1 MSDDE
6 KRAALNQAVARDA
19 NETVEDLAVA
29 WDPPADPIDIRCE
42 CSHADCRVTL
52 RVAVSEYEAVRDDP
66 RHFLVLPDH
75 VDERI
80 DRVVGSVRS
89 YALVEKIGEG
99 ASVAEETDTR
109 A

>member
-6 KRAALNQAVARDA
+6 KQAALNQAVARDA
-19 NETVEDLAVA
+19 NETVEDLAAA

-42 CSHADCRVTL
+42 CSRDDCRVTL

-66 RHFLVLPDH
+66 RHFLVFPGH

-89 YALVEKIGEG
+89 YALVEKTGEG
-99 ASVAEETDTR
+99 AAVAEETDPRT
-109 A
+109 

>member
-1 MSDDE
+1 MSDEE

-19 NETVEDLAVA
+19 NETVEDVAAA

-42 CSHADCRVTL
+42 CSRADCRETL
-52 RVAVSEYEAVRDDP
+52 RVSLAEYEAVRDDP
-66 RHFLVLPDH
+66 RQFLVVPEH

-80 DRVVGSVRS
+80 DRVVGSIRS
-89 YALVEKIGEG
+89 YALVEKVGEA
-99 ASVAEETDTR
+99 ASVAEETDPR

>member
-19 NETVEDLAVA
+19 NETVEDVAAA
-29 WDPPADPIDIRCE
+29 WDPPADPTDIRCE
-42 CSHADCRVTL
+42 CSRADCRETL
-52 RVAVSEYEAVRDDP
+52 RVSHTEYESVRDDP
-66 RHFLVLPDH
+66 RQFLVVPEH

-89 YALVEKIGEG
+89 YALVEKIGDG
-99 ASVAEETDTR
+99 AEVAEETDPR

>member
-42 CSHADCRVTL
+42 CSRPDCRETL
-52 RVAVSEYEAVRDDP
+52 RVSVSGYEDVRDDQ
-66 RHFLVLPDH
+66 RHFLVVPGH
-75 VDERI
+75 VDERV
-80 DRVVGSVRS
+80 DRVIGSIRS

>member
-1 MSDDE
+1 MRDDE

-29 WDPPADPIDIRCE
+29 WDPPADPISIRCE
-42 CSHADCRVTL
+42 CSREDCRVTL
-52 RVAVSEYEAVRDDP
+52 RVSVDEYECVRDDP
-66 RHFLVLPDH
+66 RHFLVSPGH

-99 ASVAEETDTR
+99 ASVAEGTDPR
-109 A
+109 P

>member
-19 NETVEDLAVA
+19 NETVDDLAGA
-29 WDPPADPIDIRCE
+29 WDPPADPIDIHCE
-42 CSHADCRVTL
+42 CARTDCRETL
-52 RVAVSEYEAVRDDP
+52 RVSVAEYESVRDDP
-66 RHFLVLPDH
+66 RHFLVVPEH

-80 DRVVGSVRS
+80 DRVIGSVRS
-89 YALVEKIGEG
+89 YALVEKVGEA
-99 ASVAEETDTR
+99 ASVAEETDPR

>member
-19 NETVEDLAVA
+19 NETVEDLAGA

-42 CSHADCRVTL
+42 CSDADCRATL
-52 RVAVSEYEAVRDDP
+52 RVSVAEYESVRDDP
-66 RHFLVLPDH
+66 RHFLVVQEH

-80 DRVVGSVRS
+80 DRVIGTVRS
-89 YALVEKIGEG
+89 YVLVEKIGEG
-99 ASVAEETDTR
+99 ADIAEETDTR

>member
-19 NETVEDLAVA
+19 NETVEDVAGA

-42 CSHADCRVTL
+42 CSRADCRETL
-52 RVAVSEYEAVRDDP
+52 RVSHAEYEAVRHDP
-66 RHFLVLPDH
+66 REFLVVPEH

-99 ASVAEETDTR
+99 ADVAEETDPR

>member
-6 KRAALNQAVARDA
+6 KQAALNQAVARDA
-19 NETVEDLAVA
+19 NETVEDLAAA

-42 CSHADCRVTL
+42 CSRADCGVTL

-66 RHFLVLPDH
+66 RHFLVFPGH

-89 YALVEKIGEG
+89 YVLVEKTGEG
-99 ASVAEETDTR
+99 AAVAEETDPRT
-109 A
+109 

>member
-1 MSDDE
+1 MRDDE

-19 NETVEDLAVA
+19 NETVEDVAAA
-29 WDPPADPIDIRCE
+29 WDPPSDPIVIRCE
-42 CSHADCRVTL
+42 CSHADCRETL
-52 RVAVSEYEAVRDDP
+52 RVSLAEYESVRDDP
-66 RHFLVLPDH
+66 RQFLVVPEH

-89 YALVEKIGEG
+89 YALVEKVGEG
-99 ASVAEETDTR
+99 AAVAEETDPR

>member
-6 KRAALNQAVARDA
+6 KRAALNEARARDA
-19 NETVEDLAVA
+19 NETVEDVAAA
-29 WDPPADPIDIRCE
+29 WDPAADPIDIRCE
-42 CSHADCRVTL
+42 CSRDDCRETL
-52 RVAVSEYEAVRDDP
+52 RVSIAEYEAVRDDP
-66 RHFLVLPDH
+66 RQFLVVPEH

-89 YALVEKIGEG
+89 HALVEKVGEG
-99 ASVAEETDTR
+99 APVAEETDPR

>member
-42 CSHADCRVTL
+42 CSRADCRETL
-52 RVAVSEYEAVRDDP
+52 RVSVAEYEAVRDDP
-66 RHFLVLPDH
+66 RHFLVVQGH

-80 DRVVGSVRS
+80 DRIVGSVRS
-89 YALVEKIGEG
+89 FALVEKVGEG
-99 ASVAEETDTR
+99 ASVADETDPR

>member
-19 NETVEDLAVA
+19 NETVEDLAVS

-42 CSHADCRVTL
+42 CSRSDCRETL
-52 RVAVSEYEAVRDDP
+52 RVSLSEYEAVRNDS
-66 RHFLVLPDH
+66 RHFLVVPGH

-80 DRVVGSVRS
+80 DRVVGSVRA
-89 YALVEKIGEG
+89 YALVEKVGEAG
-99 ASVAEETDTR
+99 EVADETDTR

>member
-19 NETVEDLAVA
+19 NETVEDVAAA

-42 CSHADCRVTL
+42 CSRADCRELL
-52 RVAVSEYEAVRDDP
+52 RVSHAEY
-66 RHFLVLPDH
+66 
-75 VDERI
+75 
-80 DRVVGSVRS
+80 RVIGSVRT
-89 YALVEKIGEG
+89 YALVEKIGDG
-99 ASVAEETDTR
+99 ASVAEETDPR

>member
-1 MSDDE
+1 MNDDE

-19 NETVEDLAVA
+19 NETVEDVAAA

-42 CSHADCRVTL
+42 CSRADCRELL
-52 RVAVSEYEAVRDDP
+52 RVSHAEYEYVRDDP
-66 RHFLVLPDH
+66 RHFLVVPEH

-80 DRVVGSVRS
+80 DRVIGSVRT
-89 YALVEKIGEG
+89 YALVEKIGDG
-99 ASVAEETDTR
+99 ASVAEETDPR

>member
-6 KRAALNQAVARDA
+6 KRAALTQAVARDA

-29 WDPPADPIDIRCE
+29 WDPPADPMDIRCE
-42 CSHADCRVTL
+42 CSHPNCREIL
-52 RVAVSEYEAVRDDP
+52 RVSVTEYEAVRDDP
-66 RHFLVLPDH
+66 RHFLVFPAH
-75 VDERI
+75 IDERI

-89 YALVEKIGEG
+89 YALVEKFGEG
-99 ASVAEETDTR
+99 AKVAEETDPR